1 MEYFT
6 WIVSTVWLKAR
17 VKSGLTCPITDTF
30 ALLFPNGGLCH
41 TSTSLTCS
49 KVKVDCSIEARVAR
63 SDRRA
68 GWLYRGTLLGF
79 RIVVLYRDS
88 APSSAPQPQTQWR
101 GLRLPTTCALWRKF
115 KKNPQTPP
123 IDPFCTPACENR
135 DSHGARK
142 PWMQIAFLLCEPR
155 FRGEILGETGR
166 FAIVSNLC
174 EMRRDG

>member
-49 KVKVDCSIEARVAR
+49 KVKVDRSIEARVAR

-115 KKNPQTPP
+115 KKNPKRLPSTPFVLP
-123 IDPFCTPACENR
+123 
-135 DSHGARK
+135 HAR
-142 PWMQIAFLLCEPR
+142 IATR
-155 FRGEILGETGR
+155 TGHESPGCR
-166 FAIVSNLC
+166 
-174 EMRRDG
+174 

>member
-68 GWLYRGTLLGF
+68 WVAVPGDFTWFPYC
-79 RIVVLYRDS
+79 
-88 APSSAPQPQTQWR
+88 
-101 GLRLPTTCALWRKF
+101 CAL
-115 KKNPQTPP
+115 P
-123 IDPFCTPACENR
+123 
-135 DSHGARK
+135 
-142 PWMQIAFLLCEPR
+142 
-155 FRGEILGETGR
+155 
-166 FAIVSNLC
+166 
-174 EMRRDG
+174 